1 MRYTKDTYVVC
12 CISARRPMNV
22 PLVEEQFAP
31 DKVVWFVPGEDAY
44 DYRHLAN
51 GSVVAVQ
58 EVPGRYGLTIA
69 RNLALERA
77 GTGVCIQTSDDL
89 KGFQR
94 LQEGAKRGA
103 VPATWPEVR
112 DALLGALD
120 AGGAHLAGLPPTANP
135 FFSKPGIKEK
145 AFIIGDL
152 FAASGDC
159 RFDETLPLKEDYD
172 FTCLHLEAHG
182 RVARVG
188 DFLAEYTHYKNRGG
202 AVSYRTEQLEK
213 ETCARL
219 LERWPQYL
227 HAHPKRKNEVVL
239 R

>member
-1 MRYTKDTYVVC
+1 MPYIVC

-22 PLVEEQFAP
+22 PVIEQHFAQ
-31 DKVVWFVPGEDAY
+31 DKVTWFVPSEDAY
-44 DYRHLAN
+44 DYRSLAT
-51 GSVVAVQ
+51 GPVVSVSDA
-58 EVPGRYGLTIA
+58 PGRYGLTIA
-69 RNLALERA
+69 RNMALERA
-77 GTGVCIQTSDDL
+77 KGGACIQTSDDL

-103 VPATWPEVR
+103 VPATWPQVR
-112 DALLGALD
+112 EALLGALE
-120 AGGAHLAGLPPTANP
+120 GGEVHLAGLPPTANP
-135 FFSKPGIKEK
+135 FFSKPGTKEK

-152 FAASGDC
+152 FAATGDC

-172 FTCLHLEAHG
+172 FTCRHLEKYG

-188 DFLAEYTHYKNRGG
+188 DFLAEYSHYKNRGG
-202 AVSYRTEQLEK
+202 AVSYRTEQLEA

-227 HAHPKRKNEVVL
+227 HANPKRKNEVVL